1 MFFVLFYLSSFCLSG
16 LFILDCPFGF
26 SNVYYR
32 LKRHILHILH
42 IHLHCDLCMLA
53 TLNLVVSP
61 VCKLQGT
68 GLVTVSVASIVKIR
82 AYCVSSDIDT
92 LAGKLLITGG

>member
-1 MFFVLFYLSSFCLSG
+1 MHR
-16 LFILDCPFGF
+16 P
-26 SNVYYR
+26 
-32 LKRHILHILH
+32 KLHILH
-42 IHLHCDLCMLA
+42 IHLHIVDGMLA

>member
-1 MFFVLFYLSSFCLSG
+1 VLCFLFC
-16 LFILDCPFGF
+16 FICLRSVCLDCSFFIAPSVSLTFI
-26 SNVYYR
+26 YR
-32 LKRHILHILH
+32 PKLHILH
-42 IHLHCDLCMLA
+42 IHLHIVDGMLA

>member
-32 LKRHILHILH
+32 LKLHILH
-42 IHLHCDLCMLA
+42 IHLHIVDGMLA